1 MSQEQFIVVHDAGAR
16 QGQKTRLLNIKGVLL
31 MADDAWRLCETGSKA
46 WSREARRLAVV
57 T

>member
-1 MSQEQFIVVHDAGAR
+1 MSQEEFIVVHDAGAR
-16 QGQKTRLLNIKGVLL
+16 QGQKTSLLNIKGVLL